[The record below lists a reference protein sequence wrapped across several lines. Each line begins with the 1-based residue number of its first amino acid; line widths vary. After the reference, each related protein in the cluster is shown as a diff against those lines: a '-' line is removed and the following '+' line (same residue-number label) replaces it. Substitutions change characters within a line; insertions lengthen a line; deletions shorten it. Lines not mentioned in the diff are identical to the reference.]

1 MTLIPPVSPLPVSS
15 LIDTPGTD
23 ATAARSEAWDAVAT
37 ARTRTLD
44 ALAGF
49 EKMSEHAEPDFA
61 PIVQAFVELH
71 SRHGEDLTRL
81 LADNAEAPDEGGS
94 IMGTVNRVVV
104 ATRALFDEID
114 EDVLTQIHS
123 GERHVVEAYEAAADA
138 DLPDPS
144 RQKMSVLLVELREIL
159 EDTRPS

>member
-1 MTLIPPVSPLPVSS
+1 MTLIPPVSPM
-15 LIDTPGTD
+15 ID
-23 ATAARSEAWDAVAT
+23 ATLPGSDTQATASRREAWDAVAT

-49 EKMSEHAEPDFA
+49 EKMAEHAEPDFA
-61 PIVQAFVELH
+61 PIVRAFVELH

-81 LADNAEAPDEGGS
+81 LADNAEVPEEGGS

-123 GERHVVEAYEAAADA
+123 GERHVVEAYEAAADV
-138 DLPDPS
+138 DLPDS
-144 RQKMSVLLVELREIL
+144 ARQKMSMMLVELREIL

>member
-1 MTLIPPVSPLPVSS
+1 MTSIPPFSPVINSTLTGDDTTATAPVSES
-15 LIDTPGTD
+15 WDT
-23 ATAARSEAWDAVAT
+23 VAT

-49 EKMSEHAEPDFA
+49 EKMAEHAEPHFA
-61 PIVQAFVELH
+61 PIVAAFIELH
-71 SRHGEDLTRL
+71 RRHGDALTRL
-81 LADNAEAPDEGGS
+81 LADNGVALDEGGS

-123 GERHVVEAYEAAADA
+123 GEEHVMDAYQEAIAA
-138 DLPDPS
+138 DLPEAA
-144 RQKMSVLLVELREIL
+144 RQELATMLVELREIL
-159 EDTRPS
+159 QDTRPVA

>member
-1 MTLIPPVSPLPVSS
+1 MPVPPMPVSPMIDATLPGSE
-15 LIDTPGTD
+15 PE
-23 ATAARSEAWDAVAT
+23 ATAARNRAWEAVAI

-49 EKMSEHAEPDFA
+49 EKMAEHAEPDFA
-61 PIVQAFVELH
+61 PIVRAFVELH
-71 SRHGEDLTRL
+71 RRHGEEFTRL
-81 LADNAEAPDEGGS
+81 LADNAVAPDEGGS

-123 GERHVVEAYEAAADA
+123 GERHVVDAYAEAADTN
-138 DLPDPS
+138 LPETARD
-144 RQKMSVLLVELREIL
+144 KVAEMLVELREIL
-159 EDTRPS
+159 TDTRPS